1 MLVFLPSGIGAASI
15 PKGPFALRDND
26 IDFLFKT
33 NSYPIVGKFVRLTK
47 LAQLVQ
53 MAQLA

>member
-1 MLVFLPSGIGAASI
+1 MFFSSGMGAASI

-33 NSYPIVGKFVRLTK
+33 KSYPIVGKFARLTK

-53 MAQLA
+53 MTQLA